1 MFKQFN
7 SQRVVSFHIIH
18 RFMKILQLLF
28 VCLLSGLL
36 STAQT
41 GSITGTVTDANT
53 FKPIPSATIAIAS
66 TDKSTATDSL
76 GRYRIQGIIP
86 GTYTIN
92 VSVVGYQPVS
102 KFNIVVS
109 SGNENE
115 VSFEMQV
122 QSAELSTV
130 TVRSNRQVAKV
141 ATLETPLS
149 VQRLTTEEIR
159 ANPGG
164 NFDISKV
171 VQSLPGIGSG
181 AAGGGGPRNDIIIRG
196 GAPNENVYYLDG
208 IEIPVIN
215 HFSTQGSAGGPQGIL
230 NVSFIEDVKLSSS
243 SFDAKLD
250 NALSGVFEFKQK
262 QGNQNNVQGNIR
274 LSASE
279 LAATLEGPLNKNKN
293 LTFLASARRSYLQLL
308 FKAID
313 LPIRPNYWDF
323 QYKVTYRPD
332 AKSTLTF
339 LGVGAIDDFG
349 FAAPR
354 EATPE
359 KLYTLNNTPN
369 INQWNY
375 TGGLT
380 YKRSLNNGSLNIA
393 VSRNVL
399 DNALLKYD
407 NNDETNAA
415 NLRVNTSFRETENK
429 LRAEVSTTING
440 WKLSYGIS
448 AQLVRYETGTYL
460 RRRAAINDSAG
471 NVVQPADIFSFSSN
485 LGFTRYGGFIQTGK
499 RFFDERLGISAGI
512 RTDMNSFTTT
522 GNNPAKALSPRLALS
537 YVLSDKFTL
546 NGSIGRYA
554 KIAPYTVLGFKN
566 NNGVYANR
574 NSEYLI
580 STHYVAGIEYL
591 PKSTT
596 RFTFEAF
603 YKRYDNA
610 PISLKD
616 GISLSNQGAGFGVL
630 GNEAV
635 ITNGKGESKGFEFF
649 AQQKLTDRFFGT
661 LSYTYFNSRYT
672 NADGKYAPSAWDSRH
687 LLTFTGGYKFNRNWE
702 LGLKYRFQGGN
713 PYTPYDEAASRA
725 NYLTLGRGL
734 EDYNRF
740 NTLRLG
746 NLSTSD
752 IRIDKKWNF
761 KKVTLDVYLDVTN
774 WWAAKLPA
782 VDSYTFKRNAANTA
796 FETTDGLPVQT
807 DGSNAIP
814 VSLVNSDAFT
824 LPTIGFI
831 VEF

>member
-1 MFKQFN
+1 
-7 SQRVVSFHIIH
+7 
-18 RFMKILQLLF
+18 MKVLALLF
-28 VCLLSGLL
+28 IYSFFSVLLI
-36 STAQT
+36 AQT
-41 GSITGTVTDANT
+41 GGISGAVSDANT
-53 FKPIPSATIAIAS
+53 FKPISFATVSIINS
-66 TDKSTATDSL
+66 DKSTVTDSL
-76 GRYRIQGIIP
+76 GRYRVQGITP

-92 VSVVGYQPVS
+92 VSAVGYQQVT
-102 KFNIVVS
+102 KFNIVIS

-122 QSAELSTV
+122 ESAVLEAV

-141 ATLETPLS
+141 ASLETPLS

-181 AAGGGGPRNDIIIRG
+181 AASGGGPRNDIIIRG

-243 SFDAKLD
+243 SFDAKFD

-262 QGNQNNVQGNIR
+262 QGNQNNVQGNVR

-279 LAATLEGPLNKNKN
+279 LAATLEGPLNKKKN

-308 FKAID
+308 FKLID

-349 FAAPR
+349 FAAPK

-375 TGGLT
+375 TGGIT
-380 YKRSLNNGSLNIA
+380 YKRSLPNGSFNIA
-393 VSRNVL
+393 VSRNAF
-399 DNALLKYD
+399 DNTLLKYD
-407 NNDETNAA
+407 NNDNTNPA
-415 NLRVNTSFRETENK
+415 NLRINTSFRETENK
-429 LRAEVSTTING
+429 LRAEVSNIVNG
-440 WKLSYGIS
+440 WKLNYGVS
-448 AQLVRYETGTYL
+448 LQLVQYETGTYL
-460 RRRAAINDSAG
+460 RRRAAIKDSAG
-471 NVVQPADIFSFSSN
+471 NLVQAADIFEFASAPGFS
-485 LGFTRYGGFIQTGK
+485 RYGAFIQTGK
-499 RFFDERLGISAGI
+499 RFFKERLGASAGI

-522 GNNPAKALSPRLALS
+522 GNDPLKTLSPRLALS
-537 YVLSDKFTL
+537 YLLSGKFTISASA
-546 NGSIGRYA
+546 GKYA
-554 KIAPYTVLGFKN
+554 KIPPYTVLGFKD

-574 NSEYLI
+574 NSEYLT

-591 PKSTT
+591 PENTT

-603 YKRYDNA
+603 YKRYNNA

-616 GISLSNQGAGFGVL
+616 GISLSNQGADFGIL
-630 GNEAV
+630 GNEPV
-635 ITNGKGESKGFEFF
+635 ITDGKGESKGFEFF

-661 LSYTYFNSRYT
+661 LSYTFFNSRYT
-672 NADGKYAPSAWDSRH
+672 NADGRYAPSAWDSRH
-687 LLTFTGGYKFNRNWE
+687 LFTFTGGYKFKRNWE

-734 EDYNRF
+734 EDNSRF

-746 NLSTSD
+746 NLSSSD

-761 KKVTLDVYLDVTN
+761 KNVTLDLYLDVTN
-774 WWAAKLPA
+774 WWAAVTPA
-782 VDSYTFKRNAANTA
+782 IDSYTFKRNAGNTA
-796 FETTDGLPVQT
+796 FETTDGQPAKP

-814 VSLVNSDAFT
+814 VRLINSDAFT